1 MSDALQLTKTEK
13 RALIGLQA
21 RDRVILLDHVQP
33 LQQEYH
39 ETFHEI
45 EERLGLEKGSL
56 GTTHVVD
63 VGSGTVVLRG
73 PVLAEDSHSRD
84 AETPHNGI
92 AEIVPAQVP
101 AGHDAS
107 SSS

>member
-1 MSDALQLTKTEK
+1 MTEALQLTKTEK

-33 LQQEYH
+33 LQQEYQ
-39 ETFHEI
+39 ETLHEI

-63 VGSGTVVLRG
+63 VGSGTIVPRG
-73 PVLAEDSHSRD
+73 PVLAEASLSQDP
-84 AETPHNGI
+84 ETSHNGI
-92 AEIVPAQVP
+92 SEIVPAEVP
-101 AGHDAS
+101 ASHDAS
-107 SSS
+107 TLS

>member
-33 LQQEYH
+33 LQQEYQ
-39 ETFHEI
+39 ETCHEI
-45 EERLGLEKGSL
+45 EERLELPKGSL

-63 VGSGTVVLRG
+63 VDSGTVVPRG

-84 AETPHNGI
+84 AKTPHNDI
-92 AEIVPAQVP
+92 SEIVRAEVP
-101 AGHDAS
+101 ATHDAS